1 MSKVVILDERTLS
14 WSVSNLKPLIRDF
27 TVQSCEFLIAAG
39 VMEGAAA
46 LNEEV
51 P

>member
-27 TVQSCEFLIAAG
+27 TCKAA
-39 VMEGAAA
+39 
-46 LNEEV
+46 NF
-51 P
+51 